1 MSLGPVSMLP
11 ADMLRP
17 DVLVCFGEDPVH
29 WAQALEAEGAKPDR
43 RHQFRSVHA
52 WCNDEGLTL
61 LAPWGSAACEAV
73 LWELTSQPGI
83 ERIALW
89 GTAGA
94 LPGCHLPTNHPYAI
108 EQAIAVHVAGIPEG
122 AASTPTL
129 TARGLTTARAIS
141 TDRFYGCSPTG
152 AEARY
157 GDPSGWSMVRNRD
170 ALIDMETAAFYT
182 FMQRFSPRTG
192 RIAIRALANPVT
204 DLAVM
209 PEHAPDALRVAL
221 RGALGCFD

>member
-1 MSLGPVSMLP
+1 MIP

-17 DVLVCFGEDPVH
+17 NLLVCFGEDPGD
-29 WAQALEAEGAKPDR
+29 WARALEHGGAKPDR

-52 WCNDEGLTL
+52 WCNDEGLTV

-83 ERIALW
+83 TRAALW
-89 GTAGA
+89 GSAGS
-94 LPGCHLPTNHPYAI
+94 LPGCRLPTGHAYAI

-122 AASTPTL
+122 APSQPNMAMP
-129 TARGLTTARAIS
+129 RGVSTARAIS

-157 GDPSGWSMVRNRD
+157 GDSSGWDIVRSRD
-170 ALIDMETAAFYT
+170 TLIDMETAAFYT
-182 FMQRFSPRTG
+182 FMQRFAPRVE
-192 RIAIRALANPVT
+192 RIAIRALANPVE
-204 DLAVM
+204 DLASM
-209 PEHAPDALRVAL
+209 PEHAAEALQVAL
-221 RGALGCFD
+221 RGAMGCFE